1 MAHTI
6 WPGAI
11 CAGGEDGVGR
21 DRPPTRHPATC
32 ARSSKRLITPSSL
45 RTELRIRIPKCADV
59 TGSPPSLSPHPHRL
73 LRICADGYPARGRL
87 ARILNYEF
95 AGLSPEHLSEI
106 MQIRK
111 TIERLMRELVEAG
124 VTSGQFRTV
133 SPRLTSIALLSLTVD
148 VARWYRE
155 DRRWTPEEVADHYCE
170 LALRIVGADTT
181 PRRQARPAS
190 VKSAGPV
197 SKAARPDPG
206 GAVTAPSRP
215 GGTNGAPAGRSQR

>member
-1 MAHTI
+1 
-6 WPGAI
+6 
-11 CAGGEDGVGR
+11 
-21 DRPPTRHPATC
+21 
-32 ARSSKRLITPSSL
+32 
-45 RTELRIRIPKCADV
+45 
-59 TGSPPSLSPHPHRL
+59 
-73 LRICADGYPARGRL
+73 
-87 ARILNYEF
+87 
-95 AGLSPEHLSEI
+95 

-190 VKSAGPV
+190 VKSAGPL